1 MLILQHYHKIIVVIV
16 FKQLLHIICFFNKI
30 PLFLN
35 TIFSHYILIIFTA
48 IISADDHTI
57 NNNKQI
63 YTNIIIS
70 PLTLSTNIQ
79 MLLIST
85 HTHHP
90 YFIPFHTAKKFS
102 HTNTHILLTRKHT
115 HNIRFHT
122 AIITRTYITNKQK

>member
-48 IISADDHTI
+48 IISADDHTT

-70 PLTLSTNIQ
+70 PPTLSTNIQ

-90 YFIPFHTAKKFS
+90 YFIYQENKKTHTQYQIP
-102 HTNTHILLTRKHT
+102 HCH
-115 HNIRFHT
+115 HNKNIH
-122 AIITRTYITNKQK
+122 YQ